1 MSCVYGLGSEEE
13 VTGETE
19 RLIEMAGELGRRV
32 NRALGDVIPAEAQRH
47 LLTAQKELLTAL
59 FLIYEHQV
67 GERQP
72 GPQAPVTRPS
82 GARRSASAARPG
94 TTRTRVQRIDIQ

>member
-1 MSCVYGLGSEEE
+1 M
-13 VTGETE
+13 TGETE

-32 NRALGDVIPAEAQRH
+32 NRALGDAIPAEAQRH

-67 GERQP
+67 GERRP
-72 GPQAPVTRPS
+72 GPPATRAT
-82 GARRSASAARPG
+82 GARRSAPAARPG
-94 TTRTRVQRIDIQ
+94 DSRPRVQRIDIQ

>member
-1 MSCVYGLGSEEE
+1 M
-13 VTGETE
+13 TGETE

-67 GERQP
+67 EERRSGPPAARAP
-72 GPQAPVTRPS
+72 GP
-82 GARRSASAARPG
+82 RRSAPTARPG
-94 TTRTRVQRIDIQ
+94 SSRPRVQRIDIQ

>member
-1 MSCVYGLGSEEE
+1 

-19 RLIEMAGELGRRV
+19 RLIEMAGELSRRV

-67 GERQP
+67 GERGSVPQ
-72 GPQAPVTRPS
+72 GPAARPS
-82 GARRSASAARPG
+82 GTRSSAPAARPG
-94 TTRTRVQRIDIQ
+94 TTRPRVQRIDIQ